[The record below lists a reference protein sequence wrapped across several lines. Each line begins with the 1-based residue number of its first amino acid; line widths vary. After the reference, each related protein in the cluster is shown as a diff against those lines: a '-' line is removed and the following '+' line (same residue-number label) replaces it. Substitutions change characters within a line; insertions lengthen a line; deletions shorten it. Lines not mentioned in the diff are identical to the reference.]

1 MKTIFLPDP
10 VRSALMR
17 GISVASDGELIGGTL
32 VLVDRNSLDENAE
45 RNFCLN
51 HFLADLS
58 LFGGVDMARRSVI
71 DGTSK
76 RCIFAYI
83 IFTAYSRVNISGI
96 SHVLIISFSLMIMY
110 FYFY

>member
-1 MKTIFLPDP
+1 M
-10 VRSALMR
+10 
-17 GISVASDGELIGGTL
+17 L
-32 VLVDRNSLDENAE
+32 VLMLVGCTSGTSKLRLELLDENTE
-45 RNFCLN
+45 RNFCLS
-51 HFLADLS
+51 HFLGDLS

-96 SHVLIISFSLMIMY
+96 SHVLIISFSLMVMC
-110 FYFY
+110 FYVY